1 MYIIENT
8 VDLNKV
14 FKKIYPRT
22 RKLTILT
29 DTLVLYKSED
39 VHQLDELSIT
49 ARQIII
55 PSVSV
60 TNLRF
65 YSRTREGVKVD
76 IVSDRTLVA
85 STLKIEALGIN
96 GEEGVKGKDGKSGRV
111 GVERKQS
118 GRSGYN
124 SGGKIYMCSDYDLT
138 GEQGQTGEDGGKGT
152 NGGNSGYISYSS
164 RLIDGS
170 IVVVKKGGQGGK
182 GGEGGEGGT
191 GKVLFHFF
199 FIYYS
204 LFYVSLHY

>member
-55 PSVSV
+55 PSVLG

-65 YSRTREGVKVD
+65 HSRTREGVKVD
-76 IVSDRTLVA
+76 IVSHRTIVA
-85 STLKIEALGIN
+85 STLKIGALGLN
-96 GEEGVKGKDGKSGRV
+96 GEEGVKGKNG
-111 GVERKQS
+111 QS
-118 GRSGYN
+118 GRDGVLREEILPSGWLTT
-124 SGGKIYMCSDYDLT
+124 GKIYRCRDYDLN
-138 GEQGQTGEDGGKGT
+138 GKQGQPGEDGGKGT
-152 NGGNSGYISYSS
+152 NGGNSGYILYSS

-170 IVVVKKGGQGGK
+170 IVVIKKGGQGGK

-191 GKVLFHFF
+191 GKFH
-199 FIYYS
+199 Y
-204 LFYVSLHY
+204 